1 MSNRTSSPPVVWASD
16 GCCGRV
22 RRAGVGAASYWET
35 ERESKNKTCSERTVC
50 SPAEWGHFST
60 PMRLPLMSAALSV
73 SPIELQLHLFKR
85 SLKGKGKFFSWCLPS
100 LHCQPPVSFSARSWS
115 CRLTL
120 CAACRSDA
128 CWFPSVPGVDRGGN
142 WSAALFRPQLTGMV
156 FKTLWQL
163 KSPRYHTVSDVN
175 EEA

>member
-85 SLKGKGKFFSWCLPS
+85 SLKGKGRFFPGASPVCIASRLSAS
-100 LHCQPPVSFSARSWS
+100 LH
-115 CRLTL
+115 
-120 CAACRSDA
+120 
-128 CWFPSVPGVDRGGN
+128 VPGAVVWPCVLPAEVMHVGSLRSLGWIEGETEV
-142 WSAALFRPQLTGMV
+142 QLC
-156 FKTLWQL
+156 FDL
-163 KSPRYHTVSDVN
+163 S
-175 EEA
+175 